1 MPHRFSALTIA
12 LVPFVLLSL
21 SSSYV
26 HAEME
31 DVKEEFT
38 ENTEEAWQELRELDQ
53 KFLSMQEVHSLI
65 TPGTKRILSPSIAK
79 AYLEEW
85 VSSPFGD
92 YASLQKHIASAEE
105 GLRILRTRL
114 ISIGKKTIAIDLS
127 EQEARVIEN
136 GVIVARYRV
145 SSGASDTPTPRGEF
159 AIHRKQELR
168 VSAQDVPYRMP
179 YYMAFTPSESHG
191 LHALP
196 YLGKSAESSDFWQ
209 EAVTHIG
216 TPVSHGCVR
225 FLPEDAA
232 KIFEWAEV
240 GTKVYISA

>member
-31 DVKEEFT
+31 DVREEFA

-53 KFLSMQEVHSLI
+53 KFLSMQEVYSLI
-65 TPGTKRILSPSIAK
+65 TQGTKRMISPSIAK
-79 AYLEEW
+79 AYLTEGEQ
-85 VSSPFGD
+85 SPFGR
-92 YASLQKHIASAEE
+92 YASLQEHIANVQE
-105 GLRILRTRL
+105 GLGILRARL
-114 ISIGKKTIAIDLS
+114 ASIGKKTIAIDLS
-127 EQEARVIEN
+127 EQQARVIEN

-145 SSGASDTPTPRGEF
+145 SSGAADTPTPRGEF
-159 AIHRKQELR
+159 AVHRKQTLR
-168 VSAQDVPYRMP
+168 VSGQGVPYRMP

-191 LHALP
+191 FHALP
-196 YLGKSAESSDFWQ
+196 YLGKSPESSDFWQ
-209 EAVTHIG
+209 EAMTHIG
-216 TPVSHGCVR
+216 IPVSHGCVR

-232 KIFEWAEV
+232 ALFEWAEV